1 MSGSPTNPAG
11 ATSAA
16 ASPARLRIDPSPSR
30 VFSWLDWREDAE
42 AVLDDRGRLVQPAGP
57 ALLVRFRSTG
67 AEWSHWP
74 VSEDEARRVMN
85 PGREY
90 NFSIGRAYGE
100 IIRAYKSSRMVK
112 PGERMETRRQREQ
125 AEQRAGRRWL
135 A

>member
-1 MSGSPTNPAG
+1 MSP
-11 ATSAA
+11 A
-16 ASPARLRIDPSPSR
+16 ASRREVR
-30 VFSWLDWREDAE
+30 VAQNGGGQRRQHRGG
-42 AVLDDRGRLVQPAGP
+42 VGRLVQPAGP